1 MQPSR
6 GLLQMDDEFKLKK
19 DHLPKRSS
27 PISDPPKTR
36 SPCTGRPWSL
46 GRDNSTA
53 PGRSSADRWI
63 HVVLNA
69 WLPRCHLIVH
79 PAKLDEDGMAD
90 DESRGSVSRKGW
102 PQPEFREANSV

>member
-53 PGRSSADRWI
+53 PGRSSAGWLKGCPRPTNPDRRTCSTS
-63 HVVLNA
+63 HTN
-69 WLPRCHLIVH
+69 
-79 PAKLDEDGMAD
+79 
-90 DESRGSVSRKGW
+90 RGLSV
-102 PQPEFREANSV
+102 